1 MSDQILLF
9 GPGGRNVARLG
20 NFVDKRW
27 MKFVCKRGR
36 MRTKSVSTKMR
47 PLTMSAC
54 VAGTLYIARA
64 AKFRYPPFLTR
75 SVSGPKHAAPVT
87 RHCIAAFALPTFGHS
102 AAFPVVT

>member
-64 AKFRYPPFLTR
+64 SKFRFPPEEAKI
-75 SVSGPKHAAPVT
+75 VAQAASNHNEAT
-87 RHCIAAFALPTFGHS
+87 DTI
-102 AAFPVVT
+102 